1 MGPCAFCHLLNE
13 DADSPGADDQ
23 SNHDQHDSPEIL
35 PSDDGHDAETR
46 RTTARIHRPNAIELH
61 LFVADEKTSEVRALR

>member
-1 MGPCAFCHLLNE
+1 
-13 DADSPGADDQ
+13 
-23 SNHDQHDSPEIL
+23 L